1 MSGFPQKVTRP
12 MTFRQDKKNQEVIR
26 TLKRS
31 IQKKDQQITQL
42 EDSLKNSTIKY

>member
-1 MSGFPQKVTRP
+1 
-12 MTFRQDKKNQEVIR
+12 MTFRQDKKNQEVIQ
-26 TLKRS
+26 TLKHS